1 LGELDSAVIPDA
13 DQAHR
18 NAWRQYWRKVVHFDR
33 GRMQPWVALRNAI
46 GVTLPLAVGVALG
59 VPLGGLAVSAGALQV
74 SYSDGH
80 GPYTQRA
87 KRMLAATL
95 LCAFAVVA
103 GGLVGESLVLAVIV
117 PSLWAFAAGLGVCI
131 GLTAESLGVISLVTL
146 IIYAAQPLTPER
158 ALLSGLLALGGGLLQ
173 TALALMLWPVR
184 RYQPERRALADL
196 YSQLSRAAIVPTGPE
211 GGPPASEQST
221 AARETLAG
229 LGNDN
234 SLEAGR
240 YWSLLNQAERI
251 RLSLLTLRRLRR
263 RMERDVE
270 VSARVDV
277 VQRFLD
283 VSADVLA
290 QIGQSLSLSETRG
303 DATDR
308 VREKLRQLET
318 LAESLRDEE
327 KKPASA
333 FLSAMTR
340 DAHYQMDALLGQL
353 RSAVRSVSETTPAG
367 FEALASRDALQP
379 WPRRITGRLAT
390 LRANLTLQSSAFR
403 HAIRMALCLA
413 IGEVVAHQLH
423 RGRSYWLAMTI
434 VLVLK
439 QEFAATFSRG
449 LLRIGGT
456 ILGLLLATGL
466 FHFFPPGIAMKVVLV
481 GVFMF
486 LLRWAGAANYGVF
499 TIAVS
504 ALIVV
509 MVAFTGVS
517 PKAVILAR
525 GEMTCLGGLIA
536 LAAYLVWP
544 TWERTRVGQVLAQM
558 LEAYRA
564 YFHAVAEAHRQGD
577 SRNEA
582 ELNRVRLAARLAR
595 SNMEASADRL
605 RAEPG
610 TRPEQITLLTA
621 MLANSHRFVRAIMAL
636 EAVPVGAEPVREEFR
651 DFARDVEKT
660 LELQATALRGE
671 KLAVRD
677 LPDLREDH
685 HRLVR
690 AAKSEI
696 IRYALVNEETDR
708 MTNSLNTLREQV
720 LHWERLQS

>member
-1 LGELDSAVIPDA
+1 MSELESTVIRDA
-13 DQAHR
+13 DEAHP
-18 NAWRQYWRKVVHFDR
+18 NAWRQYWRKVIHFDH

-46 GVTLPLAVGVALG
+46 GVTLPLAIGVALG
-59 VPLGGLAVSAGALQV
+59 MPLGGLAVSTGALQV

-80 GPYTQRA
+80 GPYAQRA

-95 LCAFAVVA
+95 LCALAMVA
-103 GGLVGESLVLAVIV
+103 GGLAGQSLVLAVIV

-211 GGPPASEQST
+211 GGPPASEQSS

-263 RMERDVE
+263 RMERDAE

-277 VQRFLD
+277 VQQFLD

-290 QIGQSLSLSETRG
+290 KIGQSLSMGE
-303 DATDR
+303 ATDR
-308 VREKLRQLET
+308 GRERLRELET

-327 KKPASA
+327 TKPASA

-340 DAHYQMDALLGQL
+340 DARYQMDALIGQL

-367 FEALASRDALQP
+367 FEALASRDAMQP
-379 WPRRITGRLAT
+379 WPRRITGKLAT
-390 LRANLTLQSSAFR
+390 LRANLTLHSSAFR

-423 RGRSYWLAMTI
+423 NGRSYWLAMTI

-466 FHFFPPGIAMKVVLV
+466 FHFFPPGIGLKVVLV
-481 GVFMF
+481 GIFVF

-564 YFHAVAEAHRQGD
+564 YFHAVAEAHLQGN

-610 TRPEQITLLTA
+610 TRLEQIDLLTA
-621 MLANSHRFVRAIMAL
+621 MLANSYRFVRAVMAL

-651 DFARDVEKT
+651 DFARDVEST
-660 LELQATALRGE
+660 IELLAAALRGE
-671 KLAVRD
+671 KLVVRD

-685 HRLVR
+685 LRLVR
-690 AAKSEI
+690 SANSEMS
-696 IRYALVNEETDR
+696 RYALVNEETDR
-708 MTNSLNTLREQV
+708 MTNSSNTLREQV
-720 LHWERLQS
+720 LQWERLQS

>member
-1 LGELDSAVIPDA
+1 MIGAA
-13 DQAHR
+13 DEAHP
-18 NAWRQYWRKVVHFDR
+18 NAWRQQWRKVIHFDH

-59 VPLGGLAVSAGALQV
+59 MPLGGLAVSTGALQV

-80 GPYTQRA
+80 GPYAQRA

-95 LCAFAVVA
+95 LCALAVVA
-103 GGLVGESLVLAVIV
+103 GGRAGRNLVLAVIV

-131 GLTAESLGVISLVTL
+131 GPTAESLGVISLVTL

-196 YSQLSRAAIVPTGPE
+196 YSQLSLAAIVPTGPE

-221 AARETLAG
+221 VARETLAG

-263 RMERDVE
+263 RMERDAE

-277 VQRFLD
+277 VQQFLD

-290 QIGQSLSLSETRG
+290 RIGQSLSMGE
-303 DATDR
+303 ATDK
-308 VREKLRQLET
+308 VREKLRELET

-327 KKPASA
+327 TKPASA

-340 DAHYQMDALLGQL
+340 DARYQMDALIGQL

-367 FEALASRDALQP
+367 FEALASRDAMQP
-379 WPRRITGRLAT
+379 WPRRITGKLAT

-423 RGRSYWLAMTI
+423 IGRSYWLAMTI

-466 FHFFPPGIAMKVVLV
+466 FHFFPPGIGMKVVLV
-481 GVFMF
+481 GIFVF

-564 YFHAVAEAHRQGD
+564 YFHAVAEAHRQGNW
-577 SRNEA
+577 RNEA

-610 TRPEQITLLTA
+610 TRPEQIDLLTA
-621 MLANSHRFVRAIMAL
+621 MLANSYRFVRAIMAL

-651 DFARDVEKT
+651 DFERDVEET
-660 LELQATALRGE
+660 LELLASALRGE
-671 KLAVRD
+671 KVVVRD

-690 AAKSEI
+690 SANSEM

-720 LHWERLQS
+720 LQWERLQS